1 MAHSK
6 PLVLALSR
14 VLPREFRERVFEP
27 ACTDLILEHHSDG
40 YTNARALRAQLV
52 IALECLRIGLPQ
64 FLWHHGRPT
73 RAARLGFVAVAVVAF
88 LVMRIMYVRAHWPP
102 GH

>member
-1 MAHSK
+1 MARSE
-6 PLVLALSR
+6 PLILGLAH

-27 ACTDLILEHHSDG
+27 ACTDLMLEHHASG
-40 YTNARALRAQLV
+40 YTNASAIRAQLV

-73 RAARLGFVAVAVVAF
+73 RAARYGLALAVALILVA
-88 LVMRIMYVRAHWPP
+88 MRIAYARAHWPA
-102 GH
+102 GR